1 MKQKVFFSLATIT
14 ALAVLINP
22 VLVQAQNRIGEL
34 RSSNKG
40 TTISGTVFSVVGNDF
55 ILDDG
60 TGQVIVDAGPRWWR
74 QVNLTKNERVT
85 VVGEMDEGE
94 FDAFS
99 IKRADGTTIEIRSP
113 EGPPPW
119 AGKRDR

>member
-1 MKQKVFFSLATIT
+1 MKQKAFFGLATIT
-14 ALAVLINP
+14 ALSVLINP
-22 VLVQAQNRIGEL
+22 VSVQAQSRIGDL
-34 RSSNKG
+34 RSSKG
-40 TTISGTVFSVVGNDF
+40 TTISGKVVSVVGNDF

-74 QVNLTKNERVT
+74 QVNVTKNERLTVT
-85 VVGEMDEGE
+85 GEMDEGE

-99 IKRADGTTIEIRSP
+99 IKRTDGTVINIRSP
-113 EGPPPW
+113 QGPPPW

>member
-1 MKQKVFFSLATIT
+1 VKQKVFFSLATIT
-14 ALAVLINP
+14 ALGVLINP
-22 VLVQAQNRIGEL
+22 VLVQAQNRIGDL

-40 TTISGTVFSVVGNDF
+40 TTISGTVVSVVGNDF

-119 AGKRDR
+119 ARKRDR